1 MPSSTRVSSGEL
13 GLFDVYT
20 RRFADSLQPPPKLR
34 WTVVFAAACMLGL
47 LAPAAARSQESGN
60 LTGRWV
66 LNRNQSQVDKEVGF
80 NPVWLV
86 RIERGRE

>member
-1 MPSSTRVSSGEL
+1 ML
-13 GLFDVYT
+13 
-20 RRFADSLQPPPKLR
+20 
-34 WTVVFAAACMLGL
+34 AAACMLGL
-47 LAPAAARSQESGN
+47 LAPAAVRSQESGN